1 MVNENREL
9 RRENA
14 KFGGKQMIKMIVKK
28 LQKELEEL
36 NDKRTKLSK
45 FLAKPHKKDISA
57 TQFELLKEQSQAMA
71 KYANI
76 LELRIKNLEAKN
88 DD

>member
-1 MVNENREL
+1 
-9 RRENA
+9 
-14 KFGGKQMIKMIVKK
+14 MIEMIVKK

-45 FLAKPHKKDISA
+45 FLAKPNKKDISA
-57 TQFELLKEQSQAMA
+57 TQLELLKEQSQAMA
-71 KYANI
+71 KYAKV
-76 LELRIKNLEAKN
+76 LDLRIKNLKAKN